1 MRKKFTTIEMLV
13 VIALI
18 ALMAALVP
26 LAARGGP
33 QFVANLTNILSRLQA
48 YTNSNDTA
56 LSAVVSNLGSVSNDV
71 DTAEATLASAVSNLG
86 SVSNDVDT
94 AEATLASSV
103 SSLASVSNDVDTAEA
118 TLASAV
124 SSLASVSND
133 VDTVEAILASGLD
146 GSNYFLSATAV
157 TGVVQRVDG
166 VVTNIDLDVSQ

>member
-71 DTAEATLASAVSNLG
+71 DTAEATLASAVS
-86 SVSNDVDT
+86 
-94 AEATLASSV
+94 
-103 SSLASVSNDVDTAEA
+103 
-118 TLASAV
+118 
-124 SSLASVSND
+124 SLASVSND

>member
-56 LSAVVSNLGSVSNDV
+56 LSAV
-71 DTAEATLASAVSNLG
+71 VSNLG